1 MSTPDPLASNGLS
14 FVFSSFKLDGRLASM
29 DAVDLAMA
37 GQPAPMQPGFAA
49 RDETDVS
56 PLTLDVMSYPTQ

>member
-1 MSTPDPLASNGLS
+1 
-14 FVFSSFKLDGRLASM
+14 
-29 DAVDLAMA
+29 MA

-56 PLTLDVMSYPTQ
+56 PLTLDVMSYPTP